1 MNRKGLR
8 IAAATAMAGVAFG
21 VAAPAANAAEA
32 HRTAAA
38 APAVSAAELAAM
50 KAANPASAT
59 NGEAGITPQQL
70 AEMTA
75 LAKAAGAQPD
85 SGASSSL
92 AGGKLGSLINLLKKS
107 PGLLKAA
114 VKAAKGG
121 ARAFEKWTNS
131 LSNWNPVKWAIKS
144 APDYIIYQ
152 LIDYL
157 VNM

>member
-1 MNRKGLR
+1 MNRNGLR

-21 VAAPAANAAEA
+21 VVAPAANAVEA
-32 HRTAAA
+32 HRAVAA
-38 APAVSAAELAAM
+38 APVVSAAELAAM

-85 SGASSSL
+85 ERASSL

-121 ARAFEKWTNS
+121 ARAFEQWTNS